1 MKNFIGGILRLTLTI
16 AILPALVGCGTSG
29 RIKDF
34 DELPKRLGDRVSVF
48 VNLTPDDPTVPVL
61 IPEDYT
67 YVYYLEK
74 NDKIIAAYSTIS
86 ILCPEKAVIYGTV
99 FKLDSADKSENPTFS
114 DRAFYQIKIDSAVCA
129 N

>member
-1 MKNFIGGILRLTLTI
+1 MIVSIISTF
-16 AILPALVGCGTSG
+16 VGCGTSG
-29 RIKDF
+29 GIKDF
-34 DELPKRLGDRVSVF
+34 DELPERLGERVSVF
-48 VNLTPDDPTVPVL
+48 ANLTPDDPNVPVF

-74 NDKIIAAYSTIS
+74 NEKIIAAYSNIS

-99 FKLDSADKSENPTFS
+99 FKLDSTDKSENPTFS
-114 DRAFYQIKIDSAVCA
+114 DRAFYQIKIDSAACA